1 MTIERRLSALTWN
14 YAQRG
19 TPLDRKDR
27 HIATGLVCGTYLQAK
42 EVASNDNS
50 LLLVVH
56 QDSFGCPVEIVVL
69 TATQ

>member
-1 MTIERRLSALTWN
+1 MTTLRNVVPFSMTRPGVRLS
-14 YAQRG
+14 G
-19 TPLDRKDR
+19 
-27 HIATGLVCGTYLQAK
+27 GLVCGTYLQAK

-69 TATQ
+69 AAAQ